1 MTAERDMILLDQ
13 LFNEYRFHLLT
24 VFESIGII
32 VILILFIS
40 YEIYRRKTSKAEAEL
55 EIAKQQIAM
64 NTKEWIKPYRD
75 AIDQQYK
82 LDDVAQQDVDFFFT
96 KLEKFAAGFPDQG
109 SFATQFLQSPLYQEY
124 TNLFTKYQQMGIT
137 PSGET
142 VEQATETLKR
152 ENREASMEE
161 HIKSTAE
168 REARIA
174 VTRMLPDEVNEV
186 RWNGGRTLPVIGPII
201 QWVDNI
207 KWIRRLLGKK

>member
-1 MTAERDMILLDQ
+1 MDILLF
-13 LFNEYRFHLLT
+13 LRNFGSE
-24 VFESIGII
+24 
-32 VILILFIS
+32 
-40 YEIYRRKTSKAEAEL
+40 KP
-55 EIAKQQIAM
+55 KQQITM

-82 LDDVAQQDVDFFFT
+82 LDDVAQQDVDFYFT
-96 KLEKFAAGFPDQG
+96 KLEKYAAGFPDQG

-137 PSGET
+137 SSGET